1 MNHKELTWKAAD
13 GIDIYGQAWWN
24 ENPKASMIL
33 VHGMGE
39 HSGRYSE
46 YAQFLANHGIAVIAY
61 DHRGHGKSG
70 GKRGHTP
77 SYEILLEGITD
88 ALKQSDSLFPNTPK
102 FIFGHSMGGNVTL
115 NYALR
120 RKPKVN
126 GIIASAPWLKL
137 AFDPPALQIAL
148 GKLVVGILP
157 GLQQR
162 TKLDASAIS
171 SIPAECEIY
180 KKDPLVHDFIT
191 PSFFLGTFDAAAWA
205 LENAADFNL
214 PLYIYHGT
222 SDKLIAPEGTKL
234 FSAKVKSD
242 LTTKYWEGQY
252 HESHHDK
259 LKNQVMQST
268 ADWILAHI

>member
-1 MNHKELTWKAAD
+1 MNHKELSWNAPD
-13 GIDIYGQAWWN
+13 GLTIYGQAWWN
-24 ENPKASMIL
+24 DSPKATLVM

-39 HSGRYSE
+39 HSGRYAP
-46 YAQFLANHGIAVIAY
+46 YAQFLAEQGIAVLAY

-77 SYEILLEGITD
+77 SYEILLEGVTD
-88 ALKQSDSLFPNTPK
+88 ALKQAENLFPETPK
-102 FIFGHSMGGNVTL
+102 FIFGHSMGGNVVL

-180 KKDPLVHDFIT
+180 SKDPLVHDYIT
-191 PSFFLGTFDAAAWA
+191 PAFFLGTFDAAAWA
-205 LENAADFNL
+205 LENASDFNL

-222 SDKLIAPEGTKL
+222 ADKLISPEGTKQ
-234 FSAKVKSD
+234 FSAKIKGD
-242 LTTKYWEGQY
+242 ITTKFWENQY
-252 HESHHDK
+252 HESHYDTK
-259 LKNQVMQST
+259 RKEVMQATS
-268 ADWILAHI
+268 DWILAHI